1 MSERTD
7 KVSFGSKKLDQ
18 FETTSRRLSDYLK
31 LVACIGFTGLV
42 AVALLTMVDGLGR
55 WLALPRIPGF
65 NDYAQISY
73 AIVISS
79 CFPSLLLKD
88 QNVTIRFL
96 GRAFQGRTNYWL
108 EVFGNLLT
116 LFFFSILVWQ
126 FYLLTIDLQVNN
138 RTSPTIEFPIAPWW
152 WIISFIMTIT
162 VPVQVIVFLDSIY
175 SAIRNQPSRLPKEE
189 SESV

>member
-1 MSERTD
+1 M
-7 KVSFGSKKLDQ
+7 DQ
-18 FETTSRRLSDYLK
+18 FETTSRRLSEYLK
-31 LVACIGFTGLV
+31 LVACVGFTGLV

-79 CFPSLLLKD
+79 CFPSLLLRD

-96 GRAFQGRTNYWL
+96 GRAFKGRTNYWL
-108 EVFGNLLT
+108 EVFGNLFT

-152 WIISFIMTIT
+152 WITSFIMTIT
-162 VPVQVIVFLDSIY
+162 VPVQVLVVFDSLC
-175 SAIRNQPSRLPKEE
+175 SAIFNTASRLPKDEAE
-189 SESV
+189 GI

>member
-1 MSERTD
+1 M
-7 KVSFGSKKLDQ
+7 DQ
-18 FETTSRRLSDYLK
+18 FETAGRRLSDYLK

-42 AVALLTMVDGLGR
+42 VVALLTMVDGLGR

-73 AIVISS
+73 AIVIAS
-79 CFPSLLLKD
+79 CFPSLLLRD

-96 GRAFQGRTNYWL
+96 GRAIKGRTNYWL

-116 LFFFSILVWQ
+116 LSFFLILVWQ
-126 FYLLTIDLQVNN
+126 FYLLTIDLQVND

-152 WIISFIMTIT
+152 WIISVIMTIT
-162 VPVQVIVFLDSIY
+162 VPVQVIVVVDSVY
-175 SAIRNQPSRLPKEE
+175 SAIRNKPSRLPKEE
-189 SESV
+189 TESV